1 MSPYRISNKFY
12 MNAISKRE
20 GRTMSKFWS
29 QLAQE
34 ATPYFP
40 GEQLNKTDIIKLNTN
55 ENQYHHSLKVIQA
68 IQAKAGESL
77 RLYPS
82 TSMDMLIQ
90 TIANYH
96 GLDKGNIFVG
106 NGSDEVL
113 AFSFMGFF
121 NPKEEIV
128 FPEVTYSFYPV
139 YANLFQ
145 IPYKT
150 VALHDGFT

>member
-1 MSPYRISNKFY
+1 MSPYRISNKYY
-12 MNAISKRE
+12 MNTISKRKR
-20 GRTMSKFWS
+20 RTMSKFWS

-34 ATPYFP
+34 ATPYIP
-40 GEQLNKTDIIKLNTN
+40 EEQLNKTYNSKYNTN
-55 ENQYHHSLKVIQA
+55 DNPYPPSPKMIQA
-68 IQAKAGESL
+68 IQAEAGESL

-82 TSMDMLIQ
+82 PSMDTLRQ

-121 NPKEEIV
+121 NPKE
-128 FPEVTYSFYPV
+128 
-139 YANLFQ
+139 
-145 IPYKT
+145 
-150 VALHDGFT
+150 

>member
-1 MSPYRISNKFY
+1 Y
-12 MNAISKRE
+12 MNAISKRK

-34 ATPYFP
+34 ATPYVP

-55 ENQYHHSLKVIQA
+55 ENPYPPSPKVIEA
-68 IQAKAGESL
+68 IQAEAGETL
-77 RLYPS
+77 RLYS
-82 TSMDMLIQ
+82 SHSVDMFRQ
-90 TIANYH
+90 AIANYH
-96 GLDKGNIFVG
+96 GFDKGNIFVV

-150 VALHDGFT
+150 VALHDGFTLHAED

>member
-1 MSPYRISNKFY
+1 MSPYRISNKYY
-12 MNAISKRE
+12 MNAISKRK

-34 ATPYFP
+34 AIPYIP

-55 ENQYHHSLKVIQA
+55 ENPYPPSPKVIEA
-68 IQAKAGESL
+68 IQAEAGESL

-82 TSMDMLIQ
+82 PSMDTLRQ

-113 AFSFMGFF
+113 AFSFMVFLIQKRRLFF
-121 NPKEEIV
+121 RKSRTAFIP
-128 FPEVTYSFYPV
+128 FMRTYSKF
-139 YANLFQ
+139 LT
-145 IPYKT
+145 K
-150 VALHDGFT
+150 L

>member
-1 MSPYRISNKFY
+1 ISNKYY
-12 MNAISKRE
+12 MNAISKRK

-34 ATPYFP
+34 ATPYIP

-55 ENQYHHSLKVIQA
+55 ENPYPPSPKVIEA
-68 IQAKAGESL
+68 IQAEAGESL
-77 RLYPS
+77 RLYPAP
-82 TSMDMLIQ
+82 SMDKLRQ
-90 TIANYH
+90 NIANYH
-96 GLDKGNIFVG
+96 GLDKGKIFVG

-128 FPEVTYSFYPV
+128 FPEV
-139 YANLFQ
+139 
-145 IPYKT
+145 
-150 VALHDGFT
+150 

>member
-1 MSPYRISNKFY
+1 
-12 MNAISKRE
+12 
-20 GRTMSKFWS
+20 
-29 QLAQE
+29 
-34 ATPYFP
+34 
-40 GEQLNKTDIIKLNTN
+40 IIKLNPN
-55 ENQYHHSLKVIQA
+55 ENPYPPSPKVIQA
-68 IQAKAGESL
+68 IQAEAGESL

-82 TSMDMLIQ
+82 PSMDTLRQ

-121 NPKEEIV
+121 NTKEEIV
-128 FPEVTYSFYPV
+128 FHEVTYSFYPV

-150 VALHDGFT
+150 VALDDGFTLHTVAIDVADGGVSFANPNVP

>member
-1 MSPYRISNKFY
+1 
-12 MNAISKRE
+12 
-20 GRTMSKFWS
+20 
-29 QLAQE
+29 
-34 ATPYFP
+34 
-40 GEQLNKTDIIKLNTN
+40 
-55 ENQYHHSLKVIQA
+55 
-68 IQAKAGESL
+68 
-77 RLYPS
+77 YPS
-82 TSMDMLIQ
+82 PSMDTLRQ

-128 FPEVTYSFYPV
+128 FPVVTYSFYPV

-145 IPYKT
+145 ITYKT
-150 VALHDGFT
+150 VALHDTFTLNVEELYGAAGRSIYPNLYDRRLFYL

>member
-1 MSPYRISNKFY
+1 MSPYRISNKYY
-12 MNAISKRE
+12 MNAISKRK

-34 ATPYFP
+34 ATPYMP
-40 GEQLNKTDIIKLNTN
+40 GEQLNKTDIIKYNTHDN
-55 ENQYHHSLKVIQA
+55 PYPPSPKVIQA
-68 IQAKAGESL
+68 MQAEAAESL
-77 RLYPS
+77 PLYPS
-82 TSMDMLIQ
+82 PSMDTLRQ

-128 FPEVTYSFYPV
+128 FPEVTY
-139 YANLFQ
+139 
-145 IPYKT
+145 
-150 VALHDGFT
+150 